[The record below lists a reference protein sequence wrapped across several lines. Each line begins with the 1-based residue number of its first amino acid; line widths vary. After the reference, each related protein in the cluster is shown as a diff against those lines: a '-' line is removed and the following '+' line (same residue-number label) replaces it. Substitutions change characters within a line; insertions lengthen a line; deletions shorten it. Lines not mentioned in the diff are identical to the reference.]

1 MEFQFDHIA
10 MVVPDI
16 ADAVRWYKTTF
27 PATEELYVDVSWAFL
42 LVNGARIALV
52 LRDEH
57 PGHVAWRVS
66 EVKLNE
72 LAELHGKSVSLHRDG
87 TKSFYL
93 EAPGNNSIEII
104 TFDNS
109 DWEM

>member
-1 MEFQFDHIA
+1 MEYEFDHIA

-16 ADAVRWYKTTF
+16 SEAVAWYKSTF
-27 PATEELYVDVSWAFL
+27 PSSESLYEDISWAFL
-42 LVNGARIALV
+42 EVNGVRIALV
-52 LRDEH
+52 LKDEH
-57 PGHVAWRVS
+57 PGHIAWKVS
-66 EVKLNE
+66 EEKLNE
-72 LAELHGKSVSLHRDG
+72 LAEQHCQTIALHRDG

-93 EAPGNNSIEII
+93 KAPGGNSIEII